1 MNLTIDSK
9 ELAAGVIS
17 VAKALPARASMP
29 ILDGIYLQATND
41 GLRLKCTDLMLQ
53 KECTV
58 AAEVS
63 EEGYAVVPGKLFT
76 EIVRKLPEGW
86 VTISL
91 NGDTLEVNCGRAK
104 SSIQCL
110 ADAENYPD
118 MQFGGDS
125 FSVAIDS
132 SKCSGMIGQTV
143 FATSTDESKPVLTG
157 VLIELGSDIS
167 FVATDA
173 FQFAKRSMALQTPT
187 QDRSLI
193 VPSKSMSEIARM
205 MDEATGNVELTFNK
219 THVSVSVSGS
229 RLIARLLGGDY
240 IKYKNILPKDHATT
254 VCIDK
259 RELMDSI
266 DRAQLISRDGNN
278 NIVMRFH
285 DGKLTL
291 SANSHFGK
299 VNEEIDCQIT
309 GADIDIA
316 FNPRFC
322 TNVLKNIPDD
332 MVYMEFTSSIAPCVI
347 KPAKTE
353 GFYYL
358 IVPVRIYQNG

>member
-29 ILDGIYLQATND
+29 ILDGIYLQATSD

-76 EIVRKLPEGW
+76 EIVRKMPEGW

-110 ADAENYPD
+110 ADSGNFPD
-118 MQFGGDS
+118 MQFNGES
-125 FSVAIDS
+125 FSVRIEAK
-132 SKCSGMIGQTV
+132 KCAEMISQTA
-143 FATSTDESKPVLTG
+143 FATATEESKPILTG

-173 FQFAKRSMALQTPT
+173 FQFAKRSMKLQSAM
-187 QDRSLI
+187 DERSLI
-193 VPSKSMSEIARM
+193 VPSKSMVEIGRM
-205 MDEATGNVELTFNK
+205 MDSVSGDAELTFTK
-219 THVSVSVSGS
+219 THVSVSAGTEQLV
-229 RLIARLLGGDY
+229 ARLLDGNY
-240 IKYKNILPKDHATT
+240 IKYQNILPKDHNTR
-254 VCIDK
+254 VCLDK
-259 RELMDSI
+259 RELIDSI
-266 DRAQLISRDGNN
+266 DRAQLMARDGSN
-278 NIVMRFH
+278 NILMKIKDSKVIV
-285 DGKLTL
+285 
-291 SANSHFGK
+291 SANSHAGK
-299 VNEEIDCQIT
+299 VREEVDAQKN
-309 GADIDIA
+309 GEDVDIA
-316 FNPRFC
+316 FNPRFLM
-322 TNVLKNIPDD
+322 NILKNVPDD
-332 MVYMEFTSSIAPCVI
+332 KLYMDFTSSVAPCVI

-353 GFYYL
+353 GFFYL
-358 IVPVRIYQNG
+358 VVPVRIYQN